1 MLWNTLQEQ
10 SVQLDWSFYAPVL
23 LFVLFCLLGVPI
35 WATIGAAVVLMLT
48 MSGVLPM
55 SLLGESLF
63 SGIDAFALTAV
74 PLFILTGDVLVRTG
88 LSRKFL
94 DVAEAL
100 TCWAKGGFGSA
111 TVLVCGMFAAI
122 SGSDAAGA
130 AAV

>member
-55 SLLGESLF
+55 
-63 SGIDAFALTAV
+63 
-74 PLFILTGDVLVRTG
+74 
-88 LSRKFL
+88 
-94 DVAEAL
+94 
-100 TCWAKGGFGSA
+100 
-111 TVLVCGMFAAI
+111 
-122 SGSDAAGA
+122 
-130 AAV
+130 